1 MVYVACKEKQLPDM
15 PPRKRAYLHFLNF
28 NPKFGG
34 IDFNVQSF
42 ETNGSLFQNLTY
54 TQTWPT
60 NGYASLLTLQD
71 DKADTSWID
80 FNIRN
85 HATGD
90 TIIPQNKFNLYNDN
104 QSSTTL
110 ILLDNNGTPELVK
123 TLDNFSDDTD
133 STGNIRFMNLAASIP
148 AATLISADSTHVV
161 AIENLGYKSFTGFKD
176 FKKGKHKLYV
186 INNLTAT
193 KIDSFPNFD
202 IKLKKNYAFYLI
214 DDASTGQ
221 PKVIV
226 EEMNR

>member
-1 MVYVACKEKQLPDM
+1 M

-28 NPKFGG
+28 NPKYGS

-54 TQTWPT
+54 AQTWPT

-71 DKADTSWID
+71 AKADTSWIY

-85 HATGD
+85 HSTGD
-90 TIIPQNKFNLYNDN
+90 TIIPQSKFNLYNDY
-104 QSSTTL
+104 QSSTTF

-123 TLDNFSDDTD
+123 TLDNFSEGTD
-133 STGNIRFMNLAASIP
+133 STGNIRFMNLASSIP
-148 AATLISADSTHVV
+148 AATLISADSTHKV

-176 FKKGKHKLYV
+176 FKKGKYKLYV
-186 INNLTAT
+186 IDNLTAT
-193 KIDSFPNFD
+193 KIDSFPNFE

-214 DDASTGQ
+214 DDASTG
-221 PKVIV
+221 PRVII